1 MRAGVETV
9 IAAAGPDASVAA
21 IVHGGVI
28 GEVCRQ
34 ATGSR
39 PFAFVHNEN
48 ASVSRLVVL
57 PGGPLAAALVQR
69 HGAFGIGCVKSRRM
83 DDATLERFA
92 DVIVGFGAN
101 VQPGQIVA
109 VSCEPGKEF
118 MVRAIAASAY
128 RHGAK
133 FVDVQYFDPW
143 VKRARIEH
151 AREEDLD
158 FIPDWHGKRLL
169 ALGDVGAARVGLSGP
184 VAPGLLEDLD
194 PARVGRDRFPS
205 LKEAGKVV
213 NDRTTNWTIAP
224 CPTPAWAKVVF
235 PDLDAGAALEQLE
248 AHLLHVCRL
257 DEEDPIAAWRSRA
270 DFLVATAERLSG
282 RQFDALHYEGP
293 GTDLTVGLLPG
304 HSWQAARFARADGL
318 VHMPNLPTEEVFTS
332 PDPERVDG
340 AVTSTKPLVL
350 MDGTVVRG
358 LHVRFEGGRA
368 VQIDAD
374 TAAETLRTIC
384 ARDEGASR
392 LGEIAL
398 VDAEGRIGA
407 LDTVFYDTLL
417 DENAASHIAF
427 GQGFP
432 FVIGDGVAR
441 PRQPVRAPPRLHD
454 RLRGAPR
461 SPASPPT
468 ASACRC
474 SPRATGGSR
483 ARRAPACAGP
493 SSSSSSP

>member
-1 MRAGVETV
+1 
-9 IAAAGPDASVAA
+9 
-21 IVHGGVI
+21 
-28 GEVCRQ
+28 
-34 ATGSR
+34 
-39 PFAFVHNEN
+39 
-48 ASVSRLVVL
+48 
-57 PGGPLAAALVQR
+57 
-69 HGAFGIGCVKSRRM
+69 M
-83 DDATLERFA
+83 DDVTLRRFA
-92 DVIVGFGAN
+92 DLIVGFGSN

-109 VSCEPGKEF
+109 VSCEPGKEYL
-118 MVRAIAASAY
+118 VREIAASAY

-143 VKRARIEH
+143 VKRARVEY

-169 ALGDVGAARVGLSGP
+169 ALGEVGAARVGLSGP

-224 CPTPAWAKVVF
+224 CPTPAWAKVVY
-235 PDLDAGAALEQLE
+235 PDLEPAAALERLE
-248 AHLLHVCRL
+248 ADLMHVCRL
-257 DEEDPIAAWRSRA
+257 DEDDPIAAWRDRA
-270 DFLVATAERLSG
+270 DFLVATAERLTE
-282 RQFDALHYEGP
+282 RRFDALHYEGP
-293 GTDLTVGLLPG
+293 GTDLTVGLLPS
-304 HSWQAARFARADGL
+304 HTWHAARFQRADGL

-340 AVTSTKPLVL
+340 TVTSTKPLVL
-350 MDGTVVRG
+350 TDGTVMRG
-358 LHVRFEGGRA
+358 LRVRFEGGRA

-374 TAAETLRTIC
+374 TAQETLRTMC
-384 ARDEGASR
+384 ARDEGAAR

-432 FVIGDGVAR
+432 FVIGDESRDRVNASELHLDFMIGSLELKVTGITADGER
-441 PRQPVRAPPRLHD
+441 VPVLVEGHWQV
-454 RLRGAPR
+454 
-461 SPASPPT
+461 
-468 ASACRC
+468 
-474 SPRATGGSR
+474 
-483 ARRAPACAGP
+483 
-493 SSSSSSP
+493 